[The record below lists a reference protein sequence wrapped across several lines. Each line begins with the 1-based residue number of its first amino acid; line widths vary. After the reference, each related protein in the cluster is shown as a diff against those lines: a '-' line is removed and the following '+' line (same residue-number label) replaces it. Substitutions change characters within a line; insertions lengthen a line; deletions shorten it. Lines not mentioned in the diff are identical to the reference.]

1 MDKMTFE
8 QLPQAVLALTKEV
21 SELKK
26 LLIGQNQ
33 KSTKQ
38 VEAFLNIQE
47 AAQFLNLTVP
57 TIYSKVSKGKLPHMK
72 KGKRLYFS
80 NTELM
85 QYIKTGRKKTNAEI
99 NADVVP
105 SLLEVF
111 EIDLDGQSLIPG
123 FIDAHTHITGGGG
136 EAGFSTRVPAVP
148 LSQFTQAGVTTAVG
162 LLGTDDVT
170 RNTESLLA
178 QVYSLREEGLS
189 AYCYTGGYHLPPT
202 TLTGSIRTDIVF
214 IEPIVGVGEL
224 AISDHRSSQPTL
236 NELLKVASEAH
247 VSRLMTGKAGVV
259 HLHLGDGEPGL
270 ELVRQALSS
279 SEIPAKTFNPTHVNR
294 RKELFHEA
302 CELTKHGCW
311 IDVTAFETGDV
322 GYEPADALLRYI
334 NSDYPQDKLTI
345 SSDGGGCLPNFD
357 KHGHMTKMD
366 FANSIAM
373 THVFYELLDQGTKI
387 QDCLAFFTS
396 NVASL
401 MNFEKKGRIAKSM
414 DADLIVLDKQNRISH
429 VMANGIWQI
438 YNKEVVRKGT
448 FEE

>member
-1 MDKMTFE
+1 MGDV
-8 QLPQAVLALTKEV
+8 LPVL
-21 SELKK
+21 
-26 LLIGQNQ
+26 
-33 KSTKQ
+33 
-38 VEAFLNIQE
+38 
-47 AAQFLNLTVP
+47 
-57 TIYSKVSKGKLPHMK
+57 
-72 KGKRLYFS
+72 
-80 NTELM
+80 
-85 QYIKTGRKKTNAEI
+85 
-99 NADVVP
+99 D
-105 SLLEVF
+105 SLLA
-111 EIDLDGQSLIPG
+111 IDELDLQGQALIPG

-148 LSQFTQAGVTTAVG
+148 LSQFTKAGVTTAVG
-162 LLGTDDVT
+162 LLGTDDIT
-170 RNTESLLA
+170 RSTESLLA

-202 TLTGSIRTDIVF
+202 TLTGSVRTDIVF

-247 VSRLMTGKAGVV
+247 VSRLMTGKAGIV
-259 HLHLGDGEPGL
+259 HLHLGDGERGL
-270 ELVRQALSS
+270 ELVREALAQ

-294 RKELFHEA
+294 RRELFEEA
-302 CELTKHGCW
+302 CELTKQGCW

-322 GYEPADALLRYI
+322 GYEPADALLRFI

-357 KHGHMTKMD
+357 KQGHMTKMD

-373 THVFYELLDQGTKI
+373 TNVFYQLIDQGTKI
-387 QDCLAFFTS
+387 EDCLAFFTS
-396 NVASL
+396 NVATL
-401 MNFEKKGRIAKSM
+401 MNFKTKGRIALGM

-429 VMANGIWQI
+429 VMAKGVWHI
-438 YNKEVVRKGT
+438 YNTEVVKKGT